1 MITIRS
7 SVLLRRVLLLDALS
21 CAALGVLLA
30 LDAAVL
36 AQVLA
41 LPADLLR
48 SSGWVLLPIAVCL
61 AVLSRR
67 EKLPKVLV
75 WAVIALNSLWVVQSC
90 AVLLTDWVAPNAG
103 GYAFVLGQAAL
114 TALLAE
120 FEYRGLRSSN
130 PVAAGAERI
139 VTGT

>member
-1 MITIRS
+1 MTTIRS
-7 SVLLRRVLLLDALS
+7 SVLLRRVLLLDAFS

-30 LDAAVL
+30 LGAAVL

-41 LPADLLR
+41 LPVDLLR
-48 SSGWVLLPIAVCL
+48 SSGWLLLPIAVGL
-61 AVLSRR
+61 GVLSGR
-67 EKLPKVLV
+67 EQLPRALV

-90 AVLLTDWVAPNAG
+90 ALLLTDWVAPNAG

-120 FEYRGLRSSN
+120 LEYRGLRSSN
-130 PVAAGAERI
+130 PIAA
-139 VTGT
+139 